1 MKRMQKTVKKNRY
14 SNMTPEEKQKYKKYQ
29 KNYREAKKKQRKIID
44 IFLKTNDKEYEN
56 FMNNINNVDIKKK
69 LSIV

>member
-1 MKRMQKTVKKNRY
+1 
-14 SNMTPEEKQKYKKYQ
+14 MTPEEKQKYKEYQ
-29 KNYREAKKKQRKIID
+29 KNYREAKKKPRKIID